1 MFRGIQQRSIV
12 RDDTDRKA
20 FLDRMGM
27 LTKGSGTKVYA
38 FALISL
44 GKVLAFFK
52 VFIFIYYTRIF
63 TVIRGCCGCYCVV

>member
-1 MFRGIQQRSIV
+1 
-12 RDDTDRKA
+12 
-20 FLDRMGM
+20 MGM